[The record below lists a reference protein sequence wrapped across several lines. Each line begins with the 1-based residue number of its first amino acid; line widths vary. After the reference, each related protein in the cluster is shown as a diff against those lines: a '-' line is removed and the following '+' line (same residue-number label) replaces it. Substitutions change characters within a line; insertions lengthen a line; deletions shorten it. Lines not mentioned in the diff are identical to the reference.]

1 MQHHSMV
8 TEMFSWY
15 FLPNL
20 SILYKHRISTAR
32 KVKGGGRRSSIK
44 LNLTDPCRTVT
55 YQASSIFLHFLGIS
69 FNSYNLKIIYSI
81 VTQSFLVI
89 QLYIFLFL
97 RDPKQQKSVE
107 QQGPVCLDWKEK
119 CTRARILDQPY
130 AVCWDETHFGKHSS
144 WYLNRTMFFDIHP
157 PLGRQRRLS
166 KTSLRISIF
175 LLLSIDSN
183 KSRVKGKSLV

>member
-55 YQASSIFLHFLGIS
+55 YQASSIFLHFWGIS

-81 VTQSFLVI
+81 VTQSFLVNTI
-89 QLYIFLFL
+89 IYFFISARSQTTKICRTTRFNLFGL
-97 RDPKQQKSVE
+97 ERKVHARAYSRPALC
-107 QQGPVCLDWKEK
+107 CL
-119 CTRARILDQPY
+119 
-130 AVCWDETHFGKHSS
+130 
-144 WYLNRTMFFDIHP
+144 
-157 PLGRQRRLS
+157 LGRDALWEAQQLVPQQNHVLRHPSAARKA
-166 KTSLRISIF
+166 KTTFKTIAEDFNFPSSVYWF
-175 LLLSIDSN
+175 Q
-183 KSRVKGKSLV
+183 